1 MTGEGVS
8 MAKTGSKRARAR
20 LRRRQVSLDKTI
32 ARSRRT
38 IKSLTKKLRRETAV
52 LSRRQK
58 RRAKMK

>member
-1 MTGEGVS
+1 MR
-8 MAKTGSKRARAR
+8 KTLSKAARA

-38 IKSLTKKLRRETAV
+38 IKSLAKKLRRETAV